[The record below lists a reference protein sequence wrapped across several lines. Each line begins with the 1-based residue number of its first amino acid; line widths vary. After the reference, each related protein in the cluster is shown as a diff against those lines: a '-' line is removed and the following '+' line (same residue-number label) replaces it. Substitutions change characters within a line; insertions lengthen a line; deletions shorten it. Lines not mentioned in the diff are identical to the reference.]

1 MSAEERNQIFRER
14 LVAVMSDLNAGA
26 AKDKQLRR
34 RVGIIAD
41 RLVREAG
48 TRDWVDLKERAD
60 GPTYDSLLT
69 LFQRQSV
76 DLQKTGDTTGVKAF
90 EVMALSLIARRQ
102 YQADLA
108 TGVTTLD
115 KWIGE
120 CLVHARRAGAQ
131 FIPAARTGRSRR

>member
-14 LVAVMSDLNAGA
+14 LIAVMTDLNSGA

-41 RLVREAG
+41 RIVREAG
-48 TRDWVDLKERAD
+48 TRDWSDLKERAD
-60 GPTYDSLLT
+60 GPTYNSLLT
-69 LFQRQSV
+69 LFQRQSA
-76 DLQKTGDTTGVKAF
+76 DLQKTGDTAGVKAF

-131 FIPAARTGRSRR
+131 FIPAARSGRSRR

>member
-14 LVAVMSDLNAGA
+14 LVALIADLHAGT

-41 RLVREAG
+41 RIVREAG
-48 TRDWVDLKERAD
+48 TRDWSDLKERAD
-60 GPTYDSLLT
+60 GPTYDSLLE
-69 LFQRQSV
+69 LFQRQSAE
-76 DLQKTGDTTGVKAF
+76 LQKADDSIGVKAF
-90 EVMALSLIARRQ
+90 EVMAISLIARRQ

-108 TGVTTLD
+108 AGVTTLD

-131 FIPAARTGRSRR
+131 FIPAARTGRTRR

>member
-14 LVAVMSDLNAGA
+14 LVAVMTDLNSGA
-26 AKDKQLRR
+26 AKDRQLRR
-34 RVGIIAD
+34 RVGMIAD

-48 TRDWVDLKERAD
+48 TRDWTDLKERAD

-69 LFQRQSV
+69 LFQRQST
-76 DLQKTGDTTGVKAF
+76 DLQKSGDATGVKAF

-131 FIPAARTGRSRR
+131 FIPAARSGRTRR

>member
-14 LVAVMSDLNAGA
+14 LVAVITDLNAGA
-26 AKDKQLRR
+26 GKDKQLRR

-41 RLVREAG
+41 RIVREAG
-48 TRDWVDLKERAD
+48 TRDWSDLKERAD

-69 LFQRQSV
+69 LFQRQSA
-76 DLQKTGDTTGVKAF
+76 DLQKSGDSTGVKAF

-131 FIPAARTGRSRR
+131 FIPAARTGRARR

>member
-14 LVAVMSDLNAGA
+14 LVAVMTDLNAGA

-34 RVGIIAD
+34 RVGVIAD
-41 RLVREAG
+41 RLVREAE
-48 TRDWVDLKERAD
+48 TRDWTDLKERAD

-69 LFQRQSV
+69 LFQRQSA
-76 DLQKTGDTTGVKAF
+76 DLQKSGDATGVKAF

-108 TGVTTLD
+108 TGVNTLD

-131 FIPAARTGRSRR
+131 FMPAARTGRARR

>member
-14 LVAVMSDLNAGA
+14 LVALMTDLNSGTG
-26 AKDKQLRR
+26 KDKQLRR

-41 RLVREAG
+41 RIVREAG
-48 TRDWVDLKERAD
+48 TRDWTDLKDRAD
-60 GPTYDSLLT
+60 GPTYDSLLN
-69 LFQRQSV
+69 LFQRQSL
-76 DLQKTGDTTGVKAF
+76 DLQKTGDSMGVKAF
-90 EVMALSLIARRQ
+90 EVMAISLIARRQ

-108 TGVTTLD
+108 AGVTTLD

-131 FIPAARTGRSRR
+131 FIPAARTRARR